1 MLLIMI
7 LHTFFFKQKTA
18 YELRISDWS
27 SDVCSSDLREMRP
40 ARDRHRQREYRAIG
54 RARILIEDHAVAPH
68 RHRERGMARAEGGV
82 PRVRIEHETRPSMAE
97 RHPFADPRERLGTRR
112 NGLEI
117 IAARGDS
124 PGDRPRTGP
133 GADPPR
139 RDARRRGR
147 RGCWP
152 SN

>member
-82 PRVRIEHETRPSMAE
+82 ARRRLEPATRPSLAA
-97 RHPFADPRERLGTRR
+97 RHQFADPPERL
-112 NGLEI
+112 
-117 IAARGDS
+117 APRGDATPLIAVRGERPGHRREISLGLDPHGGGQIS
-124 PGDRPRTGP
+124 PAGSTRGP
-133 GADPPR
+133 T
-139 RDARRRGR
+139 
-147 RGCWP
+147 
-152 SN
+152 